1 MPSML
6 ILMCLLLLVFS
17 SCRNKD
23 DAAAAAG
30 EIPDTVS
37 ENFRQ
42 VTVSSTGRIEIE
54 SQRVETFAKKE
65 LTVFF
70 EASVKEF
77 DAEGILILEGRA
89 DHIETAGSGDGFA
102 DGGVFVRN
110 IPGEFR
116 LEAERLEWDDKERL
130 LSGVG
135 TVDIETGDGLT
146 VRGEGFTADMAR
158 ETFSFS
164 EGAEG
169 TLTSK
174 DSKDSE
180 GKDSSGSVRVDF
192 NDAGREKSVSG
203 GESS

>member
-1 MPSML
+1 MPSMGFFF
-6 ILMCLLLLVFS
+6 CLFLLAFP
-17 SCRNKD
+17 SCRNSGD
-23 DAAAAAG
+23 IAAVAG

-65 LTVFF
+65 LTVFS

-77 DAEGILILEGRA
+77 DAEGTPTLEGRA
-89 DHIETAGSGDGFA
+89 DHIETEGGGEGHAHGDIFIH
-102 DGGVFVRN
+102 D

-116 LEAERLEWDDKERL
+116 LEAERLEWNDKERL
-130 LSGVG
+130 LTGVG
-135 TVDIETGDGLT
+135 PVDIETGDGLT